1 MIYIINYGAGNIGS
15 ITNALEYLGYEY
27 TITENPDMIKEA
39 DKLILPGVGAF
50 GEIMDNLKKQKL
62 IEPIKKFIDSGKP
75 FFGICLG
82 LQVLFERSEESP
94 GVKGLG
100 LFEGEVVKFRQG
112 KVPQIG
118 WNKIRPANQNEF
130 FREGFVYFVNS
141 FYIVPKNTDIIATK
155 TDYYLEFTSAVQCKN
170 ITATQ
175 FHPEKSGEFGL
186 DILRRWLEC

>member
-62 IEPIKKFIDSGKP
+62 IEPIKKFIDSSKP

-82 LQVLFERSEESP
+82 LQVLFEKSEESP

-100 LFEGEVVKFRQG
+100 IFEGEVVKFRQG

-118 WNKIRPANQNEF
+118 WNKIKQANQNNF
-130 FREGFVYFVNS
+130 FDEGFVYFVNS
-141 FYIVPKNTDIIATK
+141 FYVVPKDTDIIATK
-155 TDYYLEFTSAVQCKN
+155 TDYYLDFASAVQCKN
-170 ITATQ
+170 LTATQ